1 MMISIITVVFNNK
14 EGIKKTLHS
23 LRNINSDEFQHIII
37 DGKSNDG
44 TLDIIKKYEFTNKIV
59 ISESDKGIY
68 HAMNKGISLAT
79 GNYIV
84 FLNSGDT
91 VTEDFFLVPKIIK
104 KNKYDFY
111 YSGLIFVGRNRRRSM
126 PKVFENTSEYMQ
138 KMPFPHPGLFAKKS
152 LFDELG
158 SFDLSVRRTAD
169 HEWIV
174 RMIKSG
180 KKGKLIEKYLVEF
193 ALDGFSLSFYSILE
207 MYKTARKY
215 GRDIF
220 KSTFYLVYGFVVV
233 IYYKLFL

>member
-91 VTEDFFLVPKIIK
+91 VTEDFFLVPKI
-104 KNKYDFY
+104 
-111 YSGLIFVGRNRRRSM
+111 
-126 PKVFENTSEYMQ
+126 PQ
-138 KMPFPHPGLFAKKS
+138 S
-152 LFDELG
+152 LK
-158 SFDLSVRRTAD
+158 R
-169 HEWIV
+169 
-174 RMIKSG
+174 
-180 KKGKLIEKYLVEF
+180 
-193 ALDGFSLSFYSILE
+193 
-207 MYKTARKY
+207 
-215 GRDIF
+215 
-220 KSTFYLVYGFVVV
+220 
-233 IYYKLFL
+233 